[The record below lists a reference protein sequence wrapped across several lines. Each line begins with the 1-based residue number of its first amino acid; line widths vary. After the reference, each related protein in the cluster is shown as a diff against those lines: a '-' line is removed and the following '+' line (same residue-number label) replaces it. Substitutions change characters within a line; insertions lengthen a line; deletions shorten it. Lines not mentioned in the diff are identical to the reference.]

1 MRIIKSLILLVALF
15 VLISCSS
22 GGTSNTMPP
31 VPQIISFSINGVK
44 GNISGDKIL
53 INLPPRT
60 DRTNLVATFVANS
73 NNVSVN
79 GVRQISGITKH
90 DFTHSLIYIV
100 SLALPTSQTQTVKA
114 VSDLDSSTY
123 TVTVNSPIIF
133 ITNGTYNGNLNG
145 GSGAD
150 TICNN
155 EAYTSVSKIPSGISF
170 SSLLITATRFPCE
183 SASTTYGVCGNGHDS
198 DWPLTA
204 NTIYYNPDNTPF
216 NTVNSYLTFDGS
228 NKNLEYNDGTI
239 ANEDTMFWMGI
250 QSIYVGIPPMNPTMD
265 IYGWAYDDCSSQYD
279 GTQYSKYSAH
289 NCSNFTSTDGYGTV
303 GQAWQDIF
311 PNGNPGEWG
320 NYFLFSD
327 KTPTGSNPPGWSSA
341 NIWSS
346 YINQADPLIN
356 GQGGGIICDEPEH
369 IVCVSN

>member
-1 MRIIKSLILLVALF
+1 MRVIKNLILLFVLF
-15 VLISCSS
+15 VLISCGN
-22 GGTSNTMPP
+22 GGTSSPIPQT
-31 VPQIISFSINGVK
+31 PQIISFSINGVK
-44 GNISGDKIL
+44 GNIDGDKIF

-73 NNVSVN
+73 SNVTVD
-79 GVRQISGITKH
+79 GVPQISGITRH
-90 DFTHSLIYIV
+90 DFTKSLVYVVAGI
-100 SLALPTSQTQTVKA
+100 STQSKTPKIKTA
-114 VSDLDSSTY
+114 ANSSTY
-123 TVTVNSPIIF
+123 TVTANTPIIF
-133 ITNGTYNGNLNG
+133 ITNGTYMGNLNG
-145 GSGAD
+145 ESGAD
-150 TICNN
+150 SICNN
-155 EAYTSVSKIPSGISF
+155 AAYASGSVIPSGMSF
-170 SSLLITATRFPCE
+170 SSLLITSTRFPCE
-183 SASTTYGVCGNGHDS
+183 SASTTYGVCGNGHNM
-198 DWPLTA
+198 DWPLTE
-204 NTIYYNPDNTPF
+204 NTIYYNPDNTQF

-228 NKNLEYNDGTI
+228 NKNLEYNDGKL

-289 NCSNFTSTDGYGTV
+289 NCSNFTSTGGYGTV
-303 GQAWQDIF
+303 GQAVQDIF

-346 YINQADPLIN
+346 YINQTLPLIN
-356 GQGGGIICDEPEH
+356 GQGGGLPCNEPEH